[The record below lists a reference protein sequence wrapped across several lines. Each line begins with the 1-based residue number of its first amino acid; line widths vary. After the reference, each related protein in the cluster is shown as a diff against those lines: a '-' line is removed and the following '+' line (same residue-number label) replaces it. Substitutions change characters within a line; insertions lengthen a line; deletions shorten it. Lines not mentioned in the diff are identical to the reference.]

1 MPLTSIAGIP
11 YMTLTEL
18 LAGLQAERYDF
29 EDVQAYIQARYDY
42 SPTAFDNG
50 LGDDRARNAAG
61 QNEGSCR
68 LFAFASLEGL
78 DEQDTL
84 RCFGRHYRHVLAD
97 PDGQDHANIRQF
109 MRHGWAGIRFD
120 GTALRAHEG

>member
-1 MPLTSIAGIP
+1 
-11 YMTLTEL
+11 MTLTEL
-18 LAGLQAERYDF
+18 LSGLQAERYDF

-42 SPTAFDNG
+42 TPTAFDNG

-84 RCFGRHYRHVLAD
+84 YCFGRHYRHVLAD
-97 PDGQDHANIRQF
+97 AAGSDHANIRQF
-109 MRHGWAGIRFD
+109 MRHGWAGVSFK
-120 GTALRAHEG
+120 GTPLRARPPAIG